1 MHFANFS
8 TEGDDVAPLPTVY
21 TGCATFWCDQTLN
34 SEYSDCETAEVNQD
48 NLAHMAS
55 KCQGL
60 LYGYIPM
67 HMFLIRGSLMHMFCS
82 PDTVIPV
89 TVHFCGLQTIRKQQW
104 AHVSVRH
111 SSFIRGGG
119 CGRLSPTCSASAV
132 IAILMGMTGRNM
144 CRQTEWV
151 ATAPSTQNTPLQ
163 QTDICIVLLVCSSQ
177 IRAKSQSSCRHV
189 THSLNSC
196 TDWTHKA
203 KRHPYVKISF
213 CCNPLNAF
221 HSSIW

>member
-60 LYGYIPM
+60 LYGYIP
-67 HMFLIRGSLMHMFCS
+67 MHMFCS

-177 IRAKSQSSCRHV
+177 IRAKSQSSCRRV

>member
-89 TVHFCGLQTIRKQQW
+89 TVHFCGLQTIRKQQ
-104 AHVSVRH
+104 
-111 SSFIRGGG
+111 
-119 CGRLSPTCSASAV
+119 
-132 IAILMGMTGRNM
+132 
-144 CRQTEWV
+144 
-151 ATAPSTQNTPLQ
+151 
-163 QTDICIVLLVCSSQ
+163 
-177 IRAKSQSSCRHV
+177 
-189 THSLNSC
+189 
-196 TDWTHKA
+196 
-203 KRHPYVKISF
+203 
-213 CCNPLNAF
+213 
-221 HSSIW
+221 